1 MKILFLGDVV
11 GRSGRSAISD
21 RLRDLRDSWK
31 VDFVVANCENATQ
44 GNGLTPAHARTLLA
58 AGIDCITLGDHA
70 FDQREMLPFVDKEPR
85 IVAPL
90 NWSRHPPGKG
100 ACVFEAG
107 SGRRVL
113 VVSALGRTFMKQAFE
128 DPFHAVKNEL
138 AKHPLGVSVNA
149 SIVDIHAEATS
160 EKCAMGFWCDGHA
173 TLVAGTHTHI
183 PTSDA
188 RILPGGTAYISDA
201 GMCGDYES
209 VIGMKK
215 EEPMKRFTTGLG
227 RSKLE
232 PSAGAA
238 TICGILVETDAATG
252 KAIRVAP
259 VRIGGSL
266 SQAEP

>member
-11 GRSGRSAISD
+11 GRSGRNAISD
-21 RLRDLRDSWK
+21 RLRNLRDSWK

-90 NWSRHPPGKG
+90 NWSRHSPGKG
-100 ACVFEAG
+100 AGVFEAG

-113 VVSALGRTFMKQAFE
+113 VVSALGRTLMKQAFE
-128 DPFHAVKNEL
+128 DPFHAVKHEL
-138 AKHPLGVSVNA
+138 AKHPLRSSVNA

-160 EKCAMGFWCDGHA
+160 EKCAMGFWCDGNA

-232 PSAGAA
+232 PSSGTA
-238 TICGILVETDAATG
+238 TLCGIFVETDAATG
-252 KAIRVAP
+252 KASRVAP
-259 VRIGGSL
+259 IRVGGTL